1 MPLSRPDDFG
11 TNADGSRSG
20 DYCRYCFKN
29 GAFTAECSMEE
40 LRAFCAGI
48 AAAPDSLSPADAK
61 NRLRRLFYSLKP
73 ESGDKAIEE
82 KAAELLEWCDTVTL
96 ASVNAEGCP
105 RPVVLAKIASQGY
118 NEVWMAT
125 AADSVKVHDFRLTP
139 KAGLC
144 FSDDENSVSLTG
156 EVEIISDDATRQRM
170 WQEWLVGFF
179 PGGPADPNYTLLRFI
194 GRTATLWF
202 DREFIQRDAI

>member
-20 DYCRYCFKN
+20 NYCRYCFKN

-40 LRAFCAGI
+40 LRAFCSEI

-73 ESGDKAIEE
+73 ESGDKTIEE
-82 KAAELLEWCDTVTL
+82 KATELLEWCNTITL

-105 RPVVLAKIASQGY
+105 RPVVLAKIAAQGY
-118 NEVWMAT
+118 NEVDGNGYRWRSRNHLRRRNAPT
-125 AADSVKVHDFRLTP
+125 LV
-139 KAGLC
+139 AGVARRIL
-144 FSDDENSVSLTG
+144 S
-156 EVEIISDDATRQRM
+156 
-170 WQEWLVGFF
+170 
-179 PGGPADPNYTLLRFI
+179 GGPADPNYTLFRFI
-194 GRTATLWF
+194 GRTATL
-202 DREFIQRDAI
+202 